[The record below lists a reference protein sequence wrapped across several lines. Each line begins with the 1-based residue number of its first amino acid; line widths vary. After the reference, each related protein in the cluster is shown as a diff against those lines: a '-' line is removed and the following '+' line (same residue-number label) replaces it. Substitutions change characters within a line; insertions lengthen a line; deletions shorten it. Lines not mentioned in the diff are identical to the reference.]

1 MPDPPGCLFE
11 HREILE
17 EIRVFHLLDP
27 TMGCKRSHLEARAV
41 GLQVLQVGDRGDVH
55 EGGGANEPE
64 VHHGD
69 QALAAGQQ
77 FSVVTQLG
85 ELLDALLHRVRS
97 LVLKGSRF
105 QPSCFSVP
113 QKFEPS
119 RALYSACAPYTLYTL
134 ATPLATMPIQR
145 TIEVGCGTIYSRGC
159 LRDENERRFVRGR
172 KGEGRVAGSDYALLR
187 EDRPGPGPS
196 LPQVRAAY
204 HPRAGRSSQH
214 DHDHKHPYWYAYR
227 RALPLYSRR
236 DQHRRDPD
244 RQVLPSRGASG
255 PQRDGA

>member
-11 HREILE
+11 HREILQ

-27 TMGCKRSHLEARAV
+27 TMWCQRSHLEARAV

-105 QPSCFSVP
+105 QPSSSSPFPKSLSPRGLYTPPARPILWLRRWLQCLSSVP
-113 QKFEPS
+113 
-119 RALYSACAPYTLYTL
+119 
-134 ATPLATMPIQR
+134 
-145 TIEVGCGTIYSRGC
+145 
-159 LRDENERRFVRGR
+159 
-172 KGEGRVAGSDYALLR
+172 
-187 EDRPGPGPS
+187 
-196 LPQVRAAY
+196 
-204 HPRAGRSSQH
+204 
-214 DHDHKHPYWYAYR
+214 
-227 RALPLYSRR
+227 
-236 DQHRRDPD
+236 
-244 RQVLPSRGASG
+244 
-255 PQRDGA
+255 